1 MIRKRYYLVF
11 LISSLFYFKSSIQ
24 SRVSPLTFEIIFST
38 PSIHVISEKQR
49 VMQLYEELSDGVE
62 NGSLYEVILLSKER
76 FLSEYIEYVEM
87 KGDTLRLYFDKKW
100 KLVIKGTFEDNCKVR
115 VEQESWFVEMFRK

>member
-62 NGSLYEVILLSKER
+62 NGSLYEVIWLSKER
-76 FLSEYIEYVEM
+76 FLSEYIEYLEM
-87 KGDTLRLYFDKKW
+87 KGDTLRLYFDKSGE
-100 KLVIKGTFEDNCKVR
+100 LVIKGTFEDVCDVKVQ
-115 VEQESWFVEMFRK
+115 QESWFMEMFRK